1 MKVNNYISMFFLAGA
16 ALLAS
21 CSQDEEA
28 ALDNQDALKGFQI
41 SVTDEGFTHAD
52 GATRAVES
60 GYATRFTNG
69 DEIGIFAVRGDA
81 VVSDINNRKFT
92 LQDGVWELTDD
103 GDPIEYKG
111 SQFQKMQFYAY
122 YPYNKNVQFDATSA
136 KPFEAYVAKWTVGAN
151 QGEGDYTKY
160 DLMTSVGTVKGD
172 RLKGQIAFDM
182 KHEMAL
188 AVVKMPKLTYHFT
201 NVEVA
206 DYQLPLKAGSFTLN
220 NAAATAY
227 YQESTDTYRFLVNPN
242 KEFTIKGTYTGVGE
256 MEYEA
261 KGTLESGT
269 AKLYTI
275 KDESKIEHALQVGDY
290 FCADGK
296 LVSKDAET
304 APENAIGIVCHVGNP
319 QPSVTHP
326 GNNTEANDALRR
338 DYPACVHGLVLS
350 LKNSVV
356 EGYAT
361 HMFHS
366 GKEGNYSDWFTKEE
380 AWMDKF
386 VGCNTERDA
395 NKDDASKVFPALMG
409 YNNTQ
414 LLTMCYEG
422 MGQPATC
429 DWAYK
434 YIMAYR
440 EEVPVPA
447 VTTPWYLPSIMCWDT
462 VAKALGVI
470 NPNLLKVSGD
480 EMTSVDANALTNH
493 FWSSTQRS
501 ATFQWTHGMDGG
513 RYTIICERGSRAGY
527 FRMML
532 AF

>member
-326 GNNTEANDALRR
+326 AKYTEINDALRS
-338 DYPACVHGLVLS
+338 DYPACVHGMVLS

-356 EGYAT
+356 EDYAT

-366 GKEGNYSDWFTKEE
+366 GKKGYYFDWLSLDDTWK
-380 AWMDKF
+380 DKL
-386 VGCNTERDA
+386 VTANTEAPATD
-395 NKDDASKVFPALMG
+395 FPAFLG
-409 YNNTQ
+409 YNNTKV
-414 LLTMCYEG
+414 LTMCYEG
-422 MGQPATC
+422 MGQPNTC

-434 YIMAYR
+434 HIMAYR
-440 EEVPVPA
+440 SEVAIPA
-447 VTTPWYLPSIMCWDT
+447 SVSPWYLPSIMGWDAVVST
-462 VAKALGVI
+462 LGDV
-470 NPNLLKVSGD
+470 NKSLLKVGGD
-480 EMTSVDANALTNH
+480 EMVSVDANAKSGH
-493 FWSSTQRS
+493 YWSTTTRNE
-501 ATFQWTHGMDGG
+501 TYMWTHGLDGG
-513 RYTIICERGSRAGY
+513 QYIQLCERGSTAGY